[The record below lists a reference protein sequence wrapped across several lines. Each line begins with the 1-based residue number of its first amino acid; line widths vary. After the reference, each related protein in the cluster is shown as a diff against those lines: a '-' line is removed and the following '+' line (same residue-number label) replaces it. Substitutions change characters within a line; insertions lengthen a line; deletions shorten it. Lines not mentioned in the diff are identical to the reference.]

1 MNKQLA
7 VGYGILDMRAGQ
19 QLLEAW
25 HQVNKLK
32 EDQPDIKVWY
42 FDIVHTPNQTPAAL
56 QALDDIRHMIHEET
70 GLDGDKIDVRLN
82 TNTKILKAR
91 NDLYKTAYDRKIN
104 SVDQRI
110 VT

>member
-1 MNKQLA
+1 MDKQLA

-32 EDQPDIKVWY
+32 EEQPGIKVWY
-42 FDIVHTPNQTPAAL
+42 FDIVHTPNQTPKAL
-56 QALDDIRHMIHEET
+56 QWLDKVRTMIHET
-70 GLDGDKIDVRLN
+70 TNIDGSKINVRLN
-82 TNTKILKAR
+82 TNTKVLQAR
-91 NDLYKTAYDRKIN
+91 NDLYKTAYERKIT